1 MPTLLTLDGT
11 TSEVD
16 IIGRRPQLNLR
27 VDDLHCRVEE
37 LPSGGASPCDITI
50 NGQRHRV
57 WRAREGDR
65 IHVHLD
71 GRSYSVGYQE
81 AVRAA
86 AQSGHASNEIRAEMP
101 GMVVELRAA
110 LGDDVAAGD
119 PLLVIESMK
128 MQITVTAPRAG
139 VIESIHV
146 EPNTSFQK
154 GTLLVLLR
162 AVVE

>member
-1 MPTLLTLDGT
+1 MPTQLTLDGI
-11 TSEVD
+11 TSEVE
-16 IIGRRPQLNLR
+16 IISRRPHLNLR
-27 VDDLHCRVEE
+27 VDALLCRVEE
-37 LPSGGASPCDITI
+37 PQTLSEGPFDITI
-50 NGQRHRV
+50 NHQHHRV

-71 GRSYSVGYQE
+71 GKTYSVGYQE

-101 GMVVELRAA
+101 GMVVELRVTMGDEVA
-110 LGDDVAAGD
+110 LGD

-128 MQITVTAPRAG
+128 MQITVAAPRAG
-139 VIESIHV
+139 LIETIHV